1 MLATLKES
9 IRVPAQMICLLHPW
23 QDPVPFRRVWCL
35 FELYIAITL
44 SAKVIMHF
52 PAEDAVGFYSKL
64 RNEEV
69 DVETTPKRNT
79 RRLKAGVETVALV
92 PTIDAKQAQAT
103 VESDRERIFQE
114 ITDSI
119 GMDEFNRQLQE
130 YLEGAMR
137 AAAMEALLQ
146 RGGLESVGAGGSKAT
161 MGVLRAELEQVK
173 QVLANGQEEMT
184 DRMEVLVLAGAQK
197 ETKEGV
203 LAEVQKAK
211 QETKQEM
218 QETKQEVLETKQE
231 LVVLSAV
238 QHETKQEVQET
249 KQELTVLA
257 AVQEETK
264 QQISALEGKINSIL
278 TLLQGSG
285 RNQ

>member
-1 MLATLKES
+1 
-9 IRVPAQMICLLHPW
+9 
-23 QDPVPFRRVWCL
+23 VWCL

-69 DVETTPKRNT
+69 
-79 RRLKAGVETVALV
+79 KAGVESVALV

-103 VESDRERIFQE
+103 MESDRERIFQE

-146 RGGLESVGAGGSKAT
+146 RGGLESVGTGGSKAT
-161 MGVLRAELEQVK
+161 IGVLRAELEQVK
-173 QVLANGQEEMT
+173 QVLAKGQEEMT
-184 DRMEVLVLAGAQK
+184 DRIEVLAK

-203 LAEVQKAK
+203 LAEVQK
-211 QETKQEM
+211 
-218 QETKQEVLETKQE
+218 
-231 LVVLSAV
+231 
-238 QHETKQEVQET
+238 TKQEVQES
-249 KQELTVLA
+249 KQELTVLSAVQEETKKEVATLA
-257 AVQEETK
+257 AVQEETNHR
-264 QQISALEGKINSIL
+264 ISALDGKIDSIL
-278 TLLQGSG
+278 ALLQGNG
-285 RNQ
+285 RSQ

>member
-1 MLATLKES
+1 
-9 IRVPAQMICLLHPW
+9 MICLLHPW

-52 PAEDAVGFYSKL
+52 PAEDALGFYSKL
-64 RNEEV
+64 RRNEEV
-69 DVETTPKRNT
+69 
-79 RRLKAGVETVALV
+79 KAGVETVALV

-103 VESDRERIFQE
+103 MESDRERIFQE

-130 YLEGAMR
+130 YLEEAMR

-146 RGGLESVGAGGSKAT
+146 RGGLESVGAGGGKAT

-173 QVLANGQEEMT
+173 QVLAKGQEEMT
-184 DRMEVLVLAGAQK
+184 DKIEVLAGAQK

-211 QETKQEM
+211 QE
-218 QETKQEVLETKQE
+218 
-231 LVVLSAV
+231 
-238 QHETKQEVQET
+238 VQET

-264 QQISALEGKINSIL
+264 QEVQETKQEVQETKQRISALEGKIDTVL
-278 TLLQGSG
+278 ALLQGSG

>member
-1 MLATLKES
+1 M
-9 IRVPAQMICLLHPW
+9 
-23 QDPVPFRRVWCL
+23 
-35 FELYIAITL
+35 
-44 SAKVIMHF
+44 
-52 PAEDAVGFYSKL
+52 
-64 RNEEV
+64 
-69 DVETTPKRNT
+69 
-79 RRLKAGVETVALV
+79 ETVALV

-103 VESDRERIFQE
+103 MESDRERIFQE

-173 QVLANGQEEMT
+173 QVLAKGQEEMT
-184 DRMEVLVLAGAQK
+184 DKMEVLAGAQK

-203 LAEVQKAK
+203 LAEVQK
-211 QETKQEM
+211 TKQEV
-218 QETKQEVLETKQE
+218 QETKQEVQEGKQE
-231 LVVLSAV
+231 LTVLSAV
-238 QHETKQEVQET
+238 QEETKQEVQETKQEVQET

-257 AVQEETK
+257 AVQEDTK
-264 QQISALEGKINSIL
+264 QRISALEGKIDIVL
-278 TLLQGSG
+278 ALLQGSG

>member
-1 MLATLKES
+1 
-9 IRVPAQMICLLHPW
+9 
-23 QDPVPFRRVWCL
+23 
-35 FELYIAITL
+35 
-44 SAKVIMHF
+44 MHF

-69 DVETTPKRNT
+69 DVEANSKRNT
-79 RRLKAGVETVALV
+79 RRLKTDVETVALV

-103 VESDRERIFQE
+103 MESDRERIFQE

-173 QVLANGQEEMT
+173 QVLAKGQEEAKQEVT
-184 DRMEVLVLAGAQK
+184 DRMEVLAK

-211 QETKQEM
+211 QETKQEV

-231 LVVLSAV
+231 VLETKQELAVLSAV

-249 KQELTVLA
+249 KQEVQETKKEVQETKQEVQETKQEVTVLA

-264 QQISALEGKINSIL
+264 QQISALEGKIDSIL
-278 TLLQGSG
+278 TLLQASG
-285 RNQ
+285 RSQ

>member
-1 MLATLKES
+1 
-9 IRVPAQMICLLHPW
+9 
-23 QDPVPFRRVWCL
+23 
-35 FELYIAITL
+35 
-44 SAKVIMHF
+44 
-52 PAEDAVGFYSKL
+52 
-64 RNEEV
+64 
-69 DVETTPKRNT
+69 
-79 RRLKAGVETVALV
+79 
-92 PTIDAKQAQAT
+92 

-173 QVLANGQEEMT
+173 QVLAKGQEET
-184 DRMEVLVLAGAQK
+184 KQEVTFRMEVL
-197 ETKEGV
+197 
-203 LAEVQKAK
+203 AK
-211 QETKQEM
+211 ETKQEV

-238 QHETKQEVQET
+238 Q
-249 KQELTVLA
+249 
-257 AVQEETK
+257 EETK
-264 QQISALEGKINSIL
+264 QQMSALEGKIDSIL
-278 TLLQGSG
+278 ALLQASG
-285 RNQ
+285 RSQ

>member
-1 MLATLKES
+1 M
-9 IRVPAQMICLLHPW
+9 
-23 QDPVPFRRVWCL
+23 
-35 FELYIAITL
+35 
-44 SAKVIMHF
+44 
-52 PAEDAVGFYSKL
+52 
-64 RNEEV
+64 
-69 DVETTPKRNT
+69 
-79 RRLKAGVETVALV
+79 
-92 PTIDAKQAQAT
+92 
-103 VESDRERIFQE
+103 ESDRERIFQE

-173 QVLANGQEEMT
+173 QVVT
-184 DRMEVLVLAGAQK
+184 DRMEVLAGAQK

-203 LAEVQKAK
+203 LAEVQKTK
-211 QETKQEM
+211 QVVQETKQEV

-231 LVVLSAV
+231 LSVLSAV
-238 QHETKQEVQET
+238 QHATKQEVQET
-249 KQELTVLA
+249 KHEVTVLA

-264 QQISALEGKINSIL
+264 QQMSALEGKIDSIL
-278 TLLQGSG
+278 ALLQASG
-285 RNQ
+285 RSQ

>member
-1 MLATLKES
+1 
-9 IRVPAQMICLLHPW
+9 
-23 QDPVPFRRVWCL
+23 
-35 FELYIAITL
+35 
-44 SAKVIMHF
+44 MHF

-69 DVETTPKRNT
+69 DVETTPKRNM
-79 RRLKAGVETVALV
+79 RRLKTDVETVALV

-103 VESDRERIFQE
+103 MESDRERIFQE

-119 GMDEFNRQLQE
+119 GMDEFNHQLQE

-184 DRMEVLVLAGAQK
+184 DRMEVLAGAQK

-203 LAEVQKAK
+203 LAEVQKTKQEVQEGKQELTVLSAAQEETK
-211 QETKQEM
+211 KELTVLSAVQEETKKEVQETKQEV

-238 QHETKQEVQET
+238 QHETK
-249 KQELTVLA
+249 KELTVLA

-264 QQISALEGKINSIL
+264 QQISALEGKIDSIL
-278 TLLQGSG
+278 ALLQGSG

>member
-1 MLATLKES
+1 
-9 IRVPAQMICLLHPW
+9 
-23 QDPVPFRRVWCL
+23 
-35 FELYIAITL
+35 
-44 SAKVIMHF
+44 MHF

-69 DVETTPKRNT
+69 
-79 RRLKAGVETVALV
+79 KADVETVALV

-161 MGVLRAELEQVK
+161 IGVLQAELEQVR
-173 QVLANGQEEMT
+173 QVLAKGQEEAKQEVT
-184 DRMEVLVLAGAQK
+184 DRMEVLAK

-203 LAEVQKAK
+203 LAEVQKTK
-211 QETKQEM
+211 QEVQETKQELTVLSAVQEETKKEVQETKQEV

-238 QHETKQEVQET
+238 QHETKQE
-249 KQELTVLA
+249 LTVLA

-264 QQISALEGKINSIL
+264 QQISALEGKIDSIL